1 MAINNYP
8 AMQKWEPENQLL
20 FDFGYSYAILAR
32 VRVVLG
38 EIAECDDYPVEVKE
52 MIEAIDDFQEH
63 RLKLRNTIYDSAA
76 GALVLDR
83 RLASLEKILAEADYG
98 YDDAPVDLAKAIRE
112 AQAIDAEAKGTS

>member
-8 AMQKWEPENQLL
+8 SMQKWEPENQLL

-83 RLASLEKILAEADYG
+83 RIASLEKILAEADYG
-98 YDDAPVDLAKAIRE
+98 YDDAPVDLAKAIAE

>member
-8 AMQKWEPENQLL
+8 SMQKWEPENQLL

-98 YDDAPVDLAKAIRE
+98 YDDAPVDLAKAIAE